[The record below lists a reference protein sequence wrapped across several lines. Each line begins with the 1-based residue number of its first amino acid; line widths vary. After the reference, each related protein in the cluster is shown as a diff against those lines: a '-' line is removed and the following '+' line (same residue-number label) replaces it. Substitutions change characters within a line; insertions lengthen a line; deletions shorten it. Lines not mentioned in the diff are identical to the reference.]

1 MKHEL
6 TAPVTHKNEEKR
18 IVFGPVLVPDEPDSD
33 GDVVT
38 AEKIEEVAHKF
49 LEQYGN
55 IDLQHTL
62 NNVGKVVESYI
73 LPFDWE
79 INDELTVPKGSWMM
93 GVRVQDEEVWQAVK
107 EGKLTGFS
115 IMGVP
120 KVALKSKEAVK
131 RTTLADLE
139 REAGDW
145 VVNAVSLVD
154 EPAVP
159 KAKFIAIKSKNSRE
173 EAVKK
178 ALQGSYEYLADLL
191 RRKVYQTF
199 DSNVID
205 SYVHSI
211 FDDSVI
217 IRIQDMKTGSTRLFQ
232 IGYTINEQGDVE
244 FVGDLQEVR
253 IVENVVPVE
262 EPSSQN
268 LAVAAQ
274 AAVRGE
280 ENGGQEVTLSKEET
294 SPQRANKG
302 LFDRLKE
309 KLGLKP
315 SEKAGRKISDANY
328 EKLKAAKEVID
339 ELLRIAEEERAS
351 KSKEGDEEVKVEDVQ
366 KMIDDSLKPVN
377 DKLAE
382 IMNTL
387 KGAVPAQEPPKQQ
400 EKQEQQEPQGQ
411 QEKGNAQGEA
421 AAKSDDENYK
431 EKYEQVMKQLDELK
445 RKIPFSK
452 RLTGQDGVAEKSN
465 PKDEYDRDP
474 FGFKRK

>member
-18 IVFGPVLVPDEPDSD
+18 IVFGPVLVPNEPDSD
-33 GDVVT
+33 GDMVS

-73 LPFDWE
+73 LPFDWKVD
-79 INDELTVPKGSWMM
+79 DELTVPKGSWMM
-93 GVRVQDEEVWQAVK
+93 GVRVQDEDVWRAVK

-120 KVALKSKEAVK
+120 KAALKSKEAAK

-139 REAGDW
+139 RSAGDW

-159 KAKFIAIKSKNSRE
+159 KAKFIAIKSKDNRE

-178 ALQGSYEYLADLL
+178 AIQGSFEYISELL
-191 RRKVYQTF
+191 REKVYQTF
-199 DSNVID
+199 DNGAFD
-205 SYVHSI
+205 SYVYSI
-211 FDDSVI
+211 FEDSVV
-217 IRIQDMKTGSTRLFQ
+217 IRVDDLASGKKRFFQ

-253 IVENVVPVE
+253 IVENIIPVE
-262 EPSSQN
+262 SPSPQSV
-268 LAVAAQ
+268 AVAAQ
-274 AAVRGE
+274 AALGDE
-280 ENGGQEVTLSKEET
+280 QSGGQGVTLSSEEK
-294 SPQRANKG
+294 SPQRANKSF
-302 LFDRLKE
+302 FDRFKE

-339 ELLRIAEEERAS
+339 ELLRIAEEERAN
-351 KSKEGDEEVKVEDVQ
+351 KSKEGDDEVKVEDVQ

-377 DKLAE
+377 DKLSE
-382 IMNTL
+382 IMSTL
-387 KGAVPAQEPPKQQ
+387 KGAAPENEP
-400 EKQEQQEPQGQ
+400 QEPQT
-411 QEKGNAQGEA
+411 EDDDLEGEA
-421 AAKSDDENYK
+421 AAKSEDDSYK
-431 EKYEQVMKQLDELK
+431 EKYEQVMKQLEELK

-452 RLTGQDGVAEKSN
+452 RLTGQDGAAEKSK
-465 PKDEYDRDP
+465 PQDEYDRDP

>member
-79 INDELTVPKGSWMM
+79 INEDLTVPKGSWMM

-120 KVALKSKEAVK
+120 KVALKSKEAAK

-139 REAGDW
+139 RSAGDW

-178 ALQGSYEYLADLL
+178 ALQGSYEHLADLL

-205 SYVHSI
+205 SHVHSI

-217 IRIQDMKTGSTRLFQ
+217 VRIQDMKTGSTRLFQ

-253 IVENVVPVE
+253 IVENIVPVE

-280 ENGGQEVTLSKEET
+280 ENVEQGVTLSKEET
-294 SPQRANKG
+294 SPQRANKS

-315 SEKAGRKISDANY
+315 AEKAGRKISDANY

-339 ELLRIAEEERAS
+339 ELLRIAEEERVS

-387 KGAVPAQEPPKQQ
+387 KGAAPAQEPTK
-400 EKQEQQEPQGQ
+400 QQEPQGQ
-411 QEKGNAQGEA
+411 QEEDNTQGEA

-431 EKYEQVMKQLDELK
+431 EKYEQVVKQLDELK
-445 RKIPFSK
+445 RKILFSK
-452 RLTGQDGVAEKSN
+452 RLTGQDGAAEKSS

>member
-18 IVFGPVLVPDEPDSD
+18 IVFGPVLVPNEPDSD
-33 GDVVT
+33 GDVVS

-79 INDELTVPKGSWMM
+79 INNELTVPKGSWMM
-93 GVRVQDEEVWQAVK
+93 GVRVQDEGVWQAVK

-120 KVALKSKEAVK
+120 KVALKSKEPAK

-178 ALQGSYEYLADLL
+178 AIQGSYEYIADLL

-199 DSNVID
+199 DNGVFD
-205 SYVHSI
+205 SYVYSI

-217 IRIQDMKTGSTRLFQ
+217 IRVEDMSNGKTRFFQ
-232 IGYTINEQGDVE
+232 IGYTMNEQGDIE

-262 EPSSQN
+262 EPSPQSV
-268 LAVAAQ
+268 AVAAQ
-274 AAVRGE
+274 AAL
-280 ENGGQEVTLSKEET
+280 GGAESEGQGVTLSSEEK
-294 SPQRANKG
+294 SPQQANKG

-339 ELLRIAEEERAS
+339 ELLRIAEEERAN
-351 KSKEGDEEVKVEDVQ
+351 KSKEGDDEVKVEDVQ

-377 DKLAE
+377 DKLSE
-382 IMNTL
+382 IMSTL
-387 KGAVPAQEPPKQQ
+387 KGAAPENEPQEQEP
-400 EKQEQQEPQGQ
+400 QEPQGQ
-411 QEKGNAQGEA
+411 QEEGNTQGEA
-421 AAKSDDENYK
+421 AAKSNDENYK

-452 RLTGQDGVAEKSN
+452 RLTGQDGAAEKS
-465 PKDEYDRDP
+465 KTQDEYDRDP

>member
-1 MKHEL
+1 
-6 TAPVTHKNEEKR
+6 
-18 IVFGPVLVPDEPDSD
+18 
-33 GDVVT
+33 
-38 AEKIEEVAHKF
+38 
-49 LEQYGN
+49 
-55 IDLQHTL
+55 
-62 NNVGKVVESYI
+62 
-73 LPFDWE
+73 
-79 INDELTVPKGSWMM
+79 
-93 GVRVQDEEVWQAVK
+93 
-107 EGKLTGFS
+107 
-115 IMGVP
+115 
-120 KVALKSKEAVK
+120 
-131 RTTLADLE
+131 
-139 REAGDW
+139 
-145 VVNAVSLVD
+145 
-154 EPAVP
+154 VP

-178 ALQGSYEYLADLL
+178 AIQGSYEYIADLL

-199 DSNVID
+199 DSGSLD
-205 SYVHSI
+205 SYVYSI

-217 IRIQDMKTGSTRLFQ
+217 IRVEDMSNGKTRFFQ

-253 IVENVVPVE
+253 IVENIVPVE

-274 AAVRGE
+274 AAMRGE
-280 ENGGQEVTLSKEET
+280 ENGGQGVTLSSEEI
-294 SPQRANKG
+294 SPQQANKG

-339 ELLRIAEEERAS
+339 ELLRIAEEERAK
-351 KSKEGDEEVKVEDVQ
+351 KSKEGDDEVKVEDVQ

-387 KGAVPAQEPPKQQ
+387 KGAASDHEPTKQQ
-400 EKQEQQEPQGQ
+400 EPQEPQGQ
-411 QEKGNAQGEA
+411 QEEGNAQGEA

-452 RLTGQDGVAEKSN
+452 RLTGQDGAAEKSK
-465 PKDEYDRDP
+465 PQDEYDRDP

>member
-1 MKHEL
+1 
-6 TAPVTHKNEEKR
+6 
-18 IVFGPVLVPDEPDSD
+18 
-33 GDVVT
+33 
-38 AEKIEEVAHKF
+38 
-49 LEQYGN
+49 
-55 IDLQHTL
+55 
-62 NNVGKVVESYI
+62 
-73 LPFDWE
+73 
-79 INDELTVPKGSWMM
+79 M

-120 KVALKSKEAVK
+120 KVALKSKEAAK

-159 KAKFIAIKSKNSRE
+159 KAKFIAIKSKENRE

-232 IGYTINEQGDVE
+232 IGYTIDEQGDVE

-253 IVENVVPVE
+253 IVENIVPVE
-262 EPSSQN
+262 ESSSQN
-268 LAVAAQ
+268 LAVEAQ
-274 AAVRGE
+274 AAMRGE
-280 ENGGQEVTLSKEET
+280 ENDGQEVTLSKEET

-302 LFDRLKE
+302 LLI
-309 KLGLKP
+309 G
-315 SEKAGRKISDANY
+315 
-328 EKLKAAKEVID
+328 
-339 ELLRIAEEERAS
+339 
-351 KSKEGDEEVKVEDVQ
+351 
-366 KMIDDSLKPVN
+366 
-377 DKLAE
+377 
-382 IMNTL
+382 
-387 KGAVPAQEPPKQQ
+387 
-400 EKQEQQEPQGQ
+400 
-411 QEKGNAQGEA
+411 
-421 AAKSDDENYK
+421 
-431 EKYEQVMKQLDELK
+431 
-445 RKIPFSK
+445 
-452 RLTGQDGVAEKSN
+452 
-465 PKDEYDRDP
+465 
-474 FGFKRK
+474 

>member
-18 IVFGPVLVPDEPDSD
+18 IVFGPVLVPNEPDSD
-33 GDVVT
+33 GDVVS

-79 INDELTVPKGSWMM
+79 IDDELTVPKGSWMM
-93 GVRVQDEEVWQAVK
+93 GVRVQDEDVWQAVK

-120 KVALKSKEAVK
+120 KAALKSKEALK

-139 REAGDW
+139 RSAGDW

-159 KAKFIAIKSKNSRE
+159 KAKFIAIKSKDNRE

-178 ALQGSYEYLADLL
+178 AIQGSFEYISELL
-191 RRKVYQTF
+191 REKVYQTF
-199 DSNVID
+199 DNGAFD
-205 SYVHSI
+205 SYVYSI
-211 FDDSVI
+211 FEDSIVIRVDDLASGKK
-217 IRIQDMKTGSTRLFQ
+217 RFFQ

-253 IVENVVPVE
+253 IVENIVPVE
-262 EPSSQN
+262 SPSPQSV
-268 LAVAAQ
+268 AVAAQ
-274 AAVRGE
+274 AALGDE
-280 ENGGQEVTLSKEET
+280 QSGGQGVTLSNEET
-294 SPQRANKG
+294 SPQRTNKS
-302 LFDRLKE
+302 LFDRFKE

-315 SEKAGRKISDANY
+315 SGKAGRKISDANY

-339 ELLRIAEEERAS
+339 ELLRIAEEERAN
-351 KSKEGDEEVKVEDVQ
+351 KSKEGDDEVKVEDVQ

-377 DKLAE
+377 DKLSE
-382 IMNTL
+382 IMSTL
-387 KGAVPAQEPPKQQ
+387 KGAATDHEP
-400 EKQEQQEPQGQ
+400 QEPQNEEEGLRD
-411 QEKGNAQGEA
+411 ES
-421 AAKSDDENYK
+421 AAKSEDDSYK
-431 EKYEQVMKQLDELK
+431 EKYEQVVKQLDELK

-452 RLTGQDGVAEKSN
+452 RLTGQDGVEKSK
-465 PKDEYDRDP
+465 PQDEYDRDP

>member
-6 TAPVTHKNEEKR
+6 TAPVTYKNEEKR
-18 IVFGPVLVPDEPDSD
+18 IVFGPVLVPNEPDSD
-33 GDVVT
+33 GDMVS

-79 INDELTVPKGSWMM
+79 INELTIPKGSWMM
-93 GVRVQDEEVWQAVK
+93 GVRVQDEDVWQAVK

-120 KVALKSKEAVK
+120 KAALKSKEAVK

-139 REAGDW
+139 RAAGDW

-159 KAKFIAIKSKNSRE
+159 KAKFIAIKSKDSRE

-178 ALQGSYEYLADLL
+178 AIQGSYEYIADLL

-199 DSNVID
+199 DNGAFD
-205 SYVHSI
+205 SYVYSI

-217 IRIQDMKTGSTRLFQ
+217 IRVEDMSNGKTRFFQ
-232 IGYTINEQGDVE
+232 IGYTITEQGDVE

-262 EPSSQN
+262 SPSPQSA
-268 LAVAAQ
+268 AVAAQ
-274 AAVRGE
+274 AALGDAQN
-280 ENGGQEVTLSKEET
+280 NGQGVTLSDEET
-294 SPQRANKG
+294 SPQRANKS
-302 LFDRLKE
+302 LFDRFKE

-339 ELLRIAEEERAS
+339 ELLRIAEEERAN
-351 KSKEGDEEVKVEDVQ
+351 KSKEGDDEVKVEDVQ

-377 DKLAE
+377 DKLSE

-387 KGAVPAQEPPKQQ
+387 KGAAPDHEP
-400 EKQEQQEPQGQ
+400 QEPQNEEDGL
-411 QEKGNAQGEA
+411 QGEA
-421 AAKSDDENYK
+421 AAKSEEDSYK
-431 EKYEQVMKQLDELK
+431 EKYEQVVKQLDELK

-452 RLTGQDGVAEKSN
+452 RLTGQDGVEKSK
-465 PKDEYDRDP
+465 PQDEYDRDP